1 MSEENKALVRRWFAE
16 VDKGNPTIEDE
27 LLPPDYIDHD
37 PPLPGMAPGREGV
50 KQANALL
57 RAAFPDTV
65 HTIEDQVAEGDKVVT
80 RLRGRGTFTGECLGI
95 PPNGKVVTI
104 QGIAIHRIA
113 GGKLVEHWGVADK
126 LSFLQQM
133 DAIPTAGLAEGS
145 TLWHGERRWLDRGR
159 SSSAVHLRAEQG
171 RGADWG

>member
-16 VDKGNPTIEDE
+16 VDRGNAAIEDE
-27 LLPPDYIDHD
+27 LLPPDYIDHA

-65 HTIEDQVAEGDKVVT
+65 HTIEDQIAEGDKVVT
-80 RLRGRGTFTGECLGI
+80 RLRGRGTFQGEILGI
-95 PPNGKVVTI
+95 SPNGKVVTI
-104 QGIAIHRIA
+104 EGIAIHRIA
-113 GGKLVEHWGVADK
+113 GGKLVEHWAVADK

-133 DAIPTAGLAEGS
+133 GAIPLLE
-145 TLWHGERRWLDRGR
+145 
-159 SSSAVHLRAEQG
+159 
-171 RGADWG
+171 

>member
-16 VDKGNPTIEDE
+16 VDKGNPNNEDE
-27 LLPPDYIDHD
+27 LLPPDYVDHD

-65 HTIEDQVAEGDKVVT
+65 HTIEDQIAEGDKVVT
-80 RLRGRGTFTGECLGI
+80 RLRGRGTFQGEILGI

-113 GGKLVEHWGVADK
+113 GGKLVEHWAVADK

-133 DAIPTAGLAEGS
+133 G
-145 TLWHGERRWLDRGR
+145 
-159 SSSAVHLRAEQG
+159 AVPALE
-171 RGADWG
+171 